1 MTANTHLAS
10 SPDSSSDSSITNNQP
25 LFDYSLNS
33 DAENY
38 LPTVVCIINVNNNNN
53 NNINKYKYNLQ
64 IISENP
70 KYVKFFLQV
79 SDKGIEIENQQLR
92 EAARSILKLIPPA
105 ECAVQKIEVL

>member
-1 MTANTHLAS
+1 MTANTNLAS

-25 LFDYSLNS
+25 LFDNSLNLN
-33 DAENY
+33 AENC
-38 LPTVVCIINVNNNNN
+38 LPTVVCIINVTNNN
-53 NNINKYKYNLQ
+53 NNINKHKFNLQ

-70 KYVKFFLQV
+70 KYVKFFLHV

-105 ECAVQKIEVL
+105 KCAVQKIEVI